1 MKAEREIAID
11 NIKKVDEQGDVLN
24 DIQLN
29 VKQIGN
35 N

>member
-29 VKQIGN
+29 VKQTGN

>member
-29 VKQIGN
+29 LKQTGN